1 MVKSGL
7 SLIRLSCIYL
17 YGACAAVA
25 SSCLLH
31 SEVKALIFPCQRH
44 PKAWDHHDLLHVQP
58 LFNTTD
64 DAVAAEAAGAAG
76 GQAWGSHGSSSSS
89 SGGSSGGSGARGG
102 CSTSALISSIAPYSG
117 APRTTAVIATDLL
130 SGAVLRC
137 EVRVD
142 VVQRVAIF
150 HRSLKMGLSSLAD
163 LEVLAFNDH
172 GEGSALRHGGWT
184 VRRVW
189 GAVGCTVCP
198 CMSQQEPRVLLLPVA
213 QPPLCQSR
221 CPKQTLSCSLSLY
234 LPFSPPP
241 GDVFSSVAGLA
252 FLWTLTPLG
261 SPLPAHR
268 QPAASTA
275 PRGEQ
280 ALEHRLQ
287 HVPLE
292 EAALLLAGGEEGRGA
307 ARDDLGV
314 GGVGAGLGGRGVERS
329 DVYVVR
335 GVAPGQERV
344 AVQLMDADVTAAAAD
359 TAGAVAGGAAT
370 LPSDAITLTVA
381 QAFSLQPPSPVLLLP
396 GARLPFRLLT
406 FTHNALQPVQLP
418 SPSYAWAT
426 GNTSVASVHPAQGVL
441 TALAQGATTLTAT
454 DVRLVDH
461 HQAASIHVVLPG
473 DVKIFLA
480 PLALHPGDGVGG
492 GGGEGEVCSG
502 AGAAGGGGLPGAVA
516 CRAVAEPVASGGDT
530 WHLVVGREYALWVQV
545 FAHGWPSRPV
555 LLTEADTLLL
565 RFDHP
570 PLWTV
575 VNDAA
580 PASLPA
586 QAPGGMEGGGGGGEE
601 RSRVVVVR
609 GGQQGQ
615 GEVQAELQYRE
626 VKSGGKGREEK
637 VVAAQG
643 IRVCDPVLVHLP
655 SPTATASAPS
665 SASSSSPPVQVVHL
679 PWVPQLHSAP
689 PPQRQQLLLLASGG
703 ESRHTGL
710 PSHTVS
716 ASDSIPS
723 HSVAL
728 KSVYPA
734 PPPGCGKRAS
744 DYVWT
749 STDST
754 IVHVA
759 PSGWLT
765 VAGPGVTMVRVAAA
779 VDGNNFH
786 QVRVVFSELRGG
798 TEERGRGK
806 GDEKAEWMNEGAHP
820 SPPMHVRTTLA
831 TAAMARKQVEVRVS
845 EPHTMQA
852 VGEEEG
858 STLQLSV
865 GVEALV
871 GHSLLLAARLLS
883 SSGEPY
889 TNCTAL
895 NPFVQWHLQALL
907 PATPPSFTLTSPPPI
922 AFMPPSAL
930 SPICVWTSL
939 SAIAPGRTQAIA
951 LLPLPPHT
959 KPADADAGSV
969 EERAGGGSEGAGQ
982 GVQGEWAV
990 AGYEAMHV
998 VQAGDGWRQGG
1009 YGLPSAASPAVPGR
1023 QGDLSAVAAAGA
1035 EALAASAPAAA
1046 AAVGIG
1052 AGLSVPALLLAPGA
1066 SMALTLSGGPDRS
1079 PPSQPPVISSI
1090 AQSPVPL
1097 LPSLSPS
1104 PTFPAPSNPLQR
1116 VTFTRGHQPSSHASP
1131 ATLPSA
1137 SMVLHCALPAAAAIL
1152 LDDSARLP
1160 AAIAASAASCHPPT
1174 GECHVAPITLV
1185 THQHVRLV
1193 AAALSSSIAPFA
1205 NASSQWLHTT
1215 WQLEGCD
1222 DMAWWG
1228 ADEPDSGGGSGE
1240 EWSKWVHTGDKG
1252 GECRVHVDVTAPH
1265 AKGGW
1270 LHMKRE
1276 GQGAHRDAFHLRAS
1290 ALLQVPSPA
1299 LSAARF
1305 ASSLFCPCFCF
1316 RLIATAACCSHS
1328 RGVGSVAHAC
1338 SLRMLA
1344 PLTLPLSHS
1353 PAMPVRVCMQVV
1365 KALRLE
1371 PQAVL
1376 LVNHPHAHQ
1385 CWFARACI
1393 PPHTSQSIVYSNAY
1407 SWHPI
1412 ASSSHVPQADVTVTG
1427 GTSELQFFIS
1437 DQSVAAILPRGTAA
1451 AVQLAARARG
1461 DATLTAVDAGLS
1473 HPLSANAS
1481 PCLASYTFSLPAHT
1495 LVSHPPF
1502 PSSLPPHHHR
1512 MPPSANQVSV
1522 ADVAWVRLHPEG
1534 AQPSTSAVAG
1544 EWWVQVGA
1552 TARITVTVG
1561 DDRGHLFPASQFEWM
1576 GLEAHGMAG
1585 VVALH
1590 LPCSRSSS
1598 DGDDVACSDSLEL
1611 TGTAVGVTTA
1621 FQVLASPVPF
1631 FKPCFHS
1638 AISIVPSSPPTPR
1651 ASFLS
1656 THPVSAGI
1664 HLSTRRVFSDAVRV
1678 TVYAPLALH
1687 PPSLTL
1693 APGASYMLQA
1703 TGGPSSPTTTIAFAS
1718 SNPDVAHIDSSSG
1731 LVTSRAPGTVV
1742 IRAMALG
1749 SAGQVLSV
1757 AESRVEVR
1765 VMEVVGLSVGNG
1777 QLAVGEEMAVFPT
1790 GGHQHLSPLLFPPRS
1805 RLFSLQSG
1813 RGSAL
1818 VRTGV
1823 PRLPVECQP
1832 QPGKPTTPCHADRL
1846 WAAIP
1851 CAHLTYP
1858 LHPHCLCLISQL
1870 RPPRLSLAPTLPV
1883 PYLSTATLLQLQTA
1897 PSLDAQVPGSTSGVA
1912 SSSNRGSDSASD
1924 SGSAAVDIGFSARI
1938 TARAPGTATVA
1949 LTFTCSFPTSSK
1961 PSAAP
1966 LRRSYSASASISIV
1980 PTPPLALGIPATWLL
1995 PIGYTSSP
2003 LLPPSLASTT
2013 SGGAANAAAARYSYS
2028 LLHDQSPL
2036 GSGHVSLAEG
2046 GRIATG
2052 ERAALGCIAVA
2063 DSASGRHDIAACVRS
2078 AQVGFLL
2085 RSGGMEA
2092 WPGIGVTIP
2101 VARAHCMKFSSQ
2113 LCVSLCCG
2121 KVTAVVSHHYC
2132 LPALPRL
2139 PLTFSTPISCFS
2151 TLSFSSLRTIHP
2163 LPPLPRATSNPCAPW
2178 QAAQLTVGD
2187 NDFPFHAAELSV
2199 PAQQLFSVHLRDS
2212 LGVPFL
2218 EASDARVEVDVDR
2231 PDVVSVAVVPSLP
2244 GPDMWQPANMTV
2256 VVKVCVRVHFE
2267 GGGGGGTEGHGSG
2280 KQGTEVHP
2288 AVQQGTAVVRVRV
2301 QPGAGRGTRGNLPLV
2316 DFITVQVGAYVFPRD
2331 PLVPLGASLNFSLSH
2346 RHHQQAMGGSRG
2358 GRWESG
2364 NSSVVA
2370 VDGRTGE
2377 ARAVGEGTT
2386 VVSFNASR
2394 LTSYTRVTVLP
2405 VASLLV
2411 SLPPSTP
2418 LLSNAP
2424 PLSAVA
2430 RPFHFPVQFRDSQ
2443 GRVMGRPAQSPDVP
2457 FSCHVVP
2464 SMLGTALPRFDTA
2477 LNSYICSF
2485 TPASPARIFSSL
2497 TQSSSSSSSAPPA
2510 AGGAKLGGVN
2520 RDGEGNGGGGVVVV
2534 VAAVVEA
2541 GAAQGVRPA
2550 VRGQAAVPF
2559 VGGFDVLGAGEIS
2572 LSRAANATTIRLV
2585 GNTNHARASFEDDIV
2600 FTHLGT
2606 GQRETVHVTFNAA
2619 AAPSTLVPLNLLWL
2633 AALTALVASAIL
2645 LLLHLVSPAQPYIP
2659 HPQPPP
2665 SPLPTPSPQ
2674 RPGSAFH
2681 TPGSSAFSP
2690 VSPYSQMGSPS
2701 PEYVSYAD
2709 TSRLPTAK
2717 LADFG
2722 FAVPI
2727 PPGHRACGVAGSP
2740 FYMAPEVLTGEYG
2753 VEADVWSMGVVLYVL
2768 LSGSLPFWGAD
2779 DNGVFRAVLEAP
2791 LDLTS
2796 GAWAGVSAEAKGL
2809 LRCMLHRDPRRRP
2822 SAAKLLSHP
2831 WILVHAFGGRVVRRV
2846 IAAPALQQIRMGGGA
2861 AAVPLSA

>member
-1 MVKSGL
+1 MATNLVKGGRAGL
-7 SLIRLSCIYL
+7 RTSSIFVFACLVAALVPACSSIGPNPSISSLSASRGIASPSH
-17 YGACAAVA
+17 AAPKA
-25 SSCLLH
+25 GPQISSLLLLLPPRARNPVRFH
-31 SEVKALIFPCQRH
+31 LLGSNGCFSW
-44 PKAWDHHDLLHVQP
+44 AWDHHDLLHVQP
-58 LFNTTD
+58 LLNTTD
-64 DAVAAEAAGAAG
+64 DDAHSPAAATEAAGAAG
-76 GQAWGSHGSSSSS
+76 GQAWGSHGSSRSSS
-89 SGGSSGGSGARGG
+89 SGSSGARGG

-130 SGAVLRC
+130 YGAVLRC

-172 GEGSALRHGGWT
+172 G
-184 VRRVW
+184 
-189 GAVGCTVCP
+189 
-198 CMSQQEPRVLLLPVA
+198 
-213 QPPLCQSR
+213 
-221 CPKQTLSCSLSLY
+221 
-234 LPFSPPP
+234 
-241 GDVFSSVAGLA
+241 DVFSSVAGLS
-252 FLWTLTPLG
+252 FRWTLTPLG

-314 GGVGAGLGGRGVERS
+314 ERS

-359 TAGAVAGGAAT
+359 TAGAAAGGAAA

-406 FTHNALQPVQLP
+406 FTHNALQRTPPTPPPPPRPPSTSPSPTPPPPTPSLLPYPHLPPRSPSSPLSPTLLSLVAHPPLPCRPPSSPLSLSLLSLVAHPLLPCRPPSSPLSLSLLSLVAHPPPLSPTLLSLVAHPPLPHRACCFFQLP
-418 SPSYAWAT
+418 LPFRFSHPLFPPLPYAWAT
-426 GNTSVASVHPAQGVL
+426 GNVSVASVHPAQGVL
-441 TALAQGATTLTAT
+441 SALAQGATTLTTT

-461 HQAASIHVVLPG
+461 HQAASIHVVPPG

-480 PLALHPGDGVGG
+480 PLAPPVPGDGGAEV
-492 GGGEGEVCSG
+492 EVCSR
-502 AGAAGGGGLPGAVA
+502 ADAKGGGGLPGAVA

-580 PASLPA
+580 SASLPA

-615 GEVQAELQYRE
+615 GEVQAELRYRE

-637 VVAAQG
+637 VVAAQA
-643 IRVCDPVLVHLP
+643 IRVCDPVLVHPP
-655 SPTATASAPS
+655 SPTT
-665 SASSSSPPVQVVHL
+665 SASSSSPTPVDPVHVVHL
-679 PWVPQLHSAP
+679 PWVPQLDSAA
-689 PPQRQQLLLLASGG
+689 PPQRQHLLLLASGG
-703 ESRHTGL
+703 
-710 PSHTVS
+710 
-716 ASDSIPS
+716 
-723 HSVAL
+723 
-728 KSVYPA
+728 
-734 PPPGCGKRAS
+734 CGERAA

-749 STDST
+749 SSDST
-754 IVHVA
+754 VVHVA

-786 QVRVVFSELRGG
+786 QV
-798 TEERGRGK
+798 
-806 GDEKAEWMNEGAHP
+806 
-820 SPPMHVRTTLA
+820 
-831 TAAMARKQVEVRVS
+831 EVRVS

-858 STLQLSV
+858 SALHLSV

-930 SPICVWTSL
+930 SPICVWASL

-969 EERAGGGSEGAGQ
+969 EERAGGSSEGAGQ

-990 AGYEAMHV
+990 AGQFLDQVHV
-998 VQAGDGWRQGG
+998 TVVGG
-1009 YGLPSAASPAVPGR
+1009 EKG
-1023 QGDLSAVAAAGA
+1023 
-1035 EALAASAPAAA
+1035 
-1046 AAVGIG
+1046 
-1052 AGLSVPALLLAPGA
+1052 LLLGGEAERKGGEGRREGEKGGA
-1066 SMALTLSGGPDRS
+1066 VEVEQVGGRGGRGY
-1079 PPSQPPVISSI
+1079 VVRC
-1090 AQSPVPL
+1090 AGGE
-1097 LPSLSPS
+1097 
-1104 PTFPAPSNPLQR
+1104 ASNNSYL
-1116 VTFTRGHQPSSHASP
+1116 VTFTRGHLLSSHTP
-1131 ATLPSA
+1131 PTTVPSA
-1137 SMVLHCALPAAAAIL
+1137 SILLHCSLPAAAAIL

-1193 AAALSSSIAPFA
+1193 AAALSSSIVPFA
-1205 NASSQWLHTT
+1205 NASSQWLHAT

-1228 ADEPDSGGGSGE
+1228 ADEPSSGGVGSEE
-1240 EWSKWVHTGDKG
+1240 EWSRWVHTGDRG
-1252 GECRVHVDVTAPH
+1252 GECHVHVDVTAPH

-1270 LHMKRE
+1270 LHVKPE

-1290 ALLQVPSPA
+1290 ALL
-1299 LSAARF
+1299 
-1305 ASSLFCPCFCF
+1305 
-1316 RLIATAACCSHS
+1316 
-1328 RGVGSVAHAC
+1328 
-1338 SLRMLA
+1338 
-1344 PLTLPLSHS
+1344 
-1353 PAMPVRVCMQVV
+1353 QVV

-1376 LVNHPHAHQ
+1376 LVNHPHAH
-1385 CWFARACI
+1385 
-1393 PPHTSQSIVYSNAY
+1393 
-1407 SWHPI
+1407 
-1412 ASSSHVPQADVTVTG
+1412 ADVTVTG

-1481 PCLASYTFSLPAHT
+1481 
-1495 LVSHPPF
+1495 
-1502 PSSLPPHHHR
+1502 
-1512 MPPSANQVSV
+1512 VSV

-1534 AQPSTSAVAG
+1534 AEPSTSAGAG

-1552 TARITVTVG
+1552 TAHITVTVG

-1590 LPCSRSSS
+1590 LPCSHSSS
-1598 DGDDVACSDSLEL
+1598 AGDDVACSDSLEL

-1621 FQVLASPVPF
+1621 FQV
-1631 FKPCFHS
+1631 
-1638 AISIVPSSPPTPR
+1638 
-1651 ASFLS
+1651 
-1656 THPVSAGI
+1656 SAGI
-1664 HLSTRRVFSDAVRV
+1664 HLTTRRVFSDAVRI

-1718 SNPDVAHIDSSSG
+1718 SNADVALVDSSSG
-1731 LVTSRAPGTVV
+1731 LVTSRAPGTTV

-1765 VMEVVGLSVGNG
+1765 VMEAVGLSVGNG

-1790 GGHQHLSPLLFPPRS
+1790 GGHQGEDLLSFARVCHGYQWSVSHNQLL
-1805 RLFSLQSG
+1805 
-1813 RGSAL
+1813 
-1818 VRTGV
+1818 
-1823 PRLPVECQP
+1823 
-1832 QPGKPTTPCHADRL
+1832 H
-1846 WAAIP
+1846 
-1851 CAHLTYP
+1851 
-1858 LHPHCLCLISQL
+1858 
-1870 RPPRLSLAPTLPV
+1870 
-1883 PYLSTATLLQLQTA
+1883 LQTA
-1897 PSLDAQVPGSTSGVA
+1897 PSLDAQVPGSTAGAA

-1924 SGSAAVDIGFSARI
+1924 SGSAAVDMGFSARI
-1938 TARAPGTATVA
+1938 TARAPGTATIS

-2063 DSASGRHDIAACVRS
+2063 DSASGLHDIAACVR
-2078 AQVGFLL
+2078 
-2085 RSGGMEA
+2085 
-2092 WPGIGVTIP
+2092 
-2101 VARAHCMKFSSQ
+2101 
-2113 LCVSLCCG
+2113 
-2121 KVTAVVSHHYC
+2121 TA
-2132 LPALPRL
+2132 
-2139 PLTFSTPISCFS
+2139 
-2151 TLSFSSLRTIHP
+2151 
-2163 LPPLPRATSNPCAPW
+2163 

-2199 PAQQLFSVHLRDS
+2199 PAHQLFSVHLRDS

-2244 GPDMWQPANMTV
+2244 GPDTWQPANMTV
-2256 VVKVCVRVHFE
+2256 VVK
-2267 GGGGGGTEGHGSG
+2267 
-2280 KQGTEVHP
+2280 

-2370 VDGRTGE
+2370 VDGSTGE
-2377 ARAVGEGTT
+2377 ARAVGEGST

-2411 SLPPSTP
+2411 SPPPSSP

-2424 PLSAVA
+2424 PLAAVG
-2430 RPFHFPVQFRDSQ
+2430 RPFHFPVQFRDSRGQ
-2443 GRVMGRPAQSPDVP
+2443 PMGRPVGSPDVP
-2457 FSCHVVP
+2457 FSCHVAP
-2464 SMLGTALPRFDTA
+2464 SMLGTAVPRFDTA
-2477 LNSYICSF
+2477 SSSYVCSF

-2510 AGGAKLGGVN
+2510 AAGGAKLGGVS
-2520 RDGEGNGGGGVVVV
+2520 REGAGNEGGGVVVA

-2541 GAAQGVRPA
+2541 GAAQGARPA
-2550 VRGQAAVPF
+2550 VRGEAAVPF
-2559 VGGFDVLGAGEIS
+2559 VGGFDVLGGGEIS
-2572 LSRAANATTIRLV
+2572 LSLAANTTTIRLV
-2585 GNTNHARASFEDDIV
+2585 GNTSSVQVAWSQRASLVVRRTGQVSLQGARRVSQSTRAATALRSTPAAPEGLAALADETVFAIQVVLGDHSDHARASFEDDIV
-2600 FTHLGT
+2600 FTHLATVHGT
-2606 GQRETVHVTFNAA
+2606 HCMPSKSHPHHSHRPASTAGQRETVHVTFNAA

-2645 LLLHLVSPAQPYIP
+2645 LLLHL
-2659 HPQPPP
+2659 
-2665 SPLPTPSPQ
+2665 

-2690 VSPYSQMGSPS
+2690 VSPYSQMGSPRSDDS
-2701 PEYVSYAD
+2701 PREAAPEIRRNQSLDGSKKRKIESALVESESRSLKQTRFAQFD
-2709 TSRLPTAK
+2709 SFTPSASCPIFDFHTGKLEKSFTLESATLGAGQFGVVRRCVENATNQAFACKTINKDSLSTSAARDEVRREVAAMRSVAGHAGVVQLRAVFEDERHVHLVMDLCDGGELFDEVVRRGRLPERDAALIFRQIASAVAFCHSKNIMHRDLKPENILLASQHSAQFPTAK

-2722 FAVPI
+2722 FAIPI

-2753 VEADVWSMGVVLYVL
+2753 VSADVWSLGVVLYVL
-2768 LSGSLPFWGAD
+2768 LSGSPPFWGAD

-2846 IAAPALQQIRMGGGA
+2846 LVAPALQQIRMAGGA

>member
-1 MVKSGL
+1 MKGGFAGL
-7 SLIRLSCIYL
+7 RTSSVFVFACLVAALVPACSSIGPNPSISSLSASRGIASPSH
-17 YGACAAVA
+17 AAPKA
-25 SSCLLH
+25 GPQISSLLLLLPPRARNPVRFH
-31 SEVKALIFPCQRH
+31 LLGSNGCFSW
-44 PKAWDHHDLLHVQP
+44 AWDHHDLLHVQP

-64 DAVAAEAAGAAG
+64 DDADSPAAAAAGAAG
-76 GQAWGSHGSSSSS
+76 GQAWGSHGSS
-89 SGGSSGGSGARGG
+89 GSGSGARGG

-137 EVRVD
+137 EVRSA
-142 VVQRVAIF
+142 RV
-150 HRSLKMGLSSLAD
+150 
-163 LEVLAFNDH
+163 
-172 GEGSALRHGGWT
+172 GGWG
-184 VRRVW
+184 W
-189 GAVGCTVCP
+189 GPLGGWVDGWLGGRLGAGGRGAEGGHIPPQSQDGPLLTRGPRARACAV
-198 CMSQQEPRVLLLPVA
+198 PRN
-213 QPPLCQSR
+213 
-221 CPKQTLSCSLSLY
+221 LSLY
-234 LPFSPPP
+234 LRSASIPPPYLVHRVPTNPRFVPTLRSPSQPPP

-252 FLWTLTPLG
+252 FRWTLTPLG

-268 QPAASTA
+268 QPAATTA
-275 PRGEQ
+275 PLGKQ

-292 EAALLLAGGEEGRGA
+292 EAALLLAGGEEGRDA

-314 GGVGAGLGGRGVERS
+314 GGWVLGWAGGTRSGKNGLCQAPKQVERS

-344 AVQLMDADVTAAAAD
+344 AVQLMDADVTAAAA
-359 TAGAVAGGAAT
+359 AEAAAAGGAAA

-406 FTHNALQPVQLP
+406 FTHNALHRTCPPPSHPSPHPLLTFLSLSRPPSSLPLAHGLFPSAAPLLTFNHPIFLPLMFQFPLSSLPAVQLP

-461 HQAASIHVVLPG
+461 HQAASIHVVPPG

-480 PLALHPGDGVGG
+480 PLAPLPAGNGGTGGD
-492 GGGEGEVCSG
+492 GEGEVCSG

-516 CRAVAEPVASGGDT
+516 CRAVADPVASGGDT

-545 FAHGWPSRPV
+545 FAHGLPSRPV

-575 VNDAA
+575 VNDAV

-586 QAPGGMEGGGGGGEE
+586 QAPAAVEGGGGGGEE
-601 RSRVVVVR
+601 RSRVVVVQ

-615 GEVQAELQYRE
+615 GEVQAELRYR
-626 VKSGGKGREEK
+626 VVQSGGKGREEK
-637 VVAAQG
+637 VVAAQA

-655 SPTATASAPS
+655 SPTPTA
-665 SASSSSPPVQVVHL
+665 SASSSSSSSPPPVHPVHVVHL
-679 PWVPQLHSAP
+679 PWVPQLDSAP
-689 PPQRQQLLLLASGG
+689 PPQRQHLLLLAWG
-703 ESRHTGL
+703 
-710 PSHTVS
+710 
-716 ASDSIPS
+716 
-723 HSVAL
+723 
-728 KSVYPA
+728 
-734 PPPGCGKRAS
+734 GCGERAA

-749 STDST
+749 SSDSAV
-754 IVHVA
+754 VHVA

-765 VAGPGVTMVRVAAA
+765 VAGPGVAVVRVAAA
-779 VDGNNFH
+779 MDGNNFH
-786 QVRVVFSELRGG
+786 
-798 TEERGRGK
+798 
-806 GDEKAEWMNEGAHP
+806 
-820 SPPMHVRTTLA
+820 
-831 TAAMARKQVEVRVS
+831 QVEVRVS
-845 EPHTMQA
+845 EPRVMQA

-858 STLQLSV
+858 SALHLNV
-865 GVEALV
+865 RAEALV
-871 GHSLLLAARLLS
+871 GDSLLLATRLLS
-883 SSGEPY
+883 SSGELY
-889 TNCTAL
+889 TNCTAV

-907 PATPPSFTLTSPPPI
+907 PATPPSFTLTSPPI
-922 AFMPPSAL
+922 VALIPPSAL
-930 SPICVWTSL
+930 SSICVWTSL
-939 SAIAPGRTQAIA
+939 SAIAPGRTQATA

-959 KPADADAGSV
+959 KPADADAPDSA
-969 EERAGGGSEGAGQ
+969 EENAVGGAEGGGQ

-990 AGYEAMHV
+990 AGYEAMRV

-1009 YGLPSAASPAVPGR
+1009 YGLPSPLAASAAPAVSGR
-1023 QGDLSAVAAAGA
+1023 QGDVPAAAGTD
-1035 EALAASAPAAA
+1035 ALPSAASAPAAA

-1066 SMALTLSGGPDRS
+1066 SMTLALSGGPDRWI
-1079 PPSQPPVISSI
+1079 PGRQFLEQVH
-1090 AQSPVPL
+1090 VTVLGGEKGL
-1097 LPSLSPS
+1097 LVGGE
-1104 PTFPAPSNPLQR
+1104 AEEKGGEGRREGEKGGAVEVEQVGGRGGRGYVVRCAGDVASNDSYV

-1131 ATLPSA
+1131 ATLPST
-1137 SMVLHCALPAAAAIL
+1137 SIVLHCALPAAAAIL

-1193 AAALSSSIAPFA
+1193 AAALSSSIAPYA
-1205 NASSQWLHTT
+1205 NASSQWLHAT
-1215 WQLEGCD
+1215 WQLEWCD

-1228 ADEPDSGGGSGE
+1228 ADEPDSGGGGSGE
-1240 EWSKWVHTGDKG
+1240 EWSRWVHTGDNG

-1265 AKGGW
+1265 ALEGW

-1276 GQGAHRDAFHLRAS
+1276 GQGAHTDAFHLRAS
-1290 ALLQVPSPA
+1290 ALL
-1299 LSAARF
+1299 
-1305 ASSLFCPCFCF
+1305 
-1316 RLIATAACCSHS
+1316 
-1328 RGVGSVAHAC
+1328 
-1338 SLRMLA
+1338 
-1344 PLTLPLSHS
+1344 
-1353 PAMPVRVCMQVV
+1353 QVV

-1376 LVNHPHAHQ
+1376 LVNHPHAH
-1385 CWFARACI
+1385 
-1393 PPHTSQSIVYSNAY
+1393 
-1407 SWHPI
+1407 
-1412 ASSSHVPQADVTVTG
+1412 ADVTVTG
-1427 GTSELQFFIS
+1427 GTSELQFSIS

-1481 PCLASYTFSLPAHT
+1481 
-1495 LVSHPPF
+1495 
-1502 PSSLPPHHHR
+1502 
-1512 MPPSANQVSV
+1512 VSV

-1534 AQPSTSAVAG
+1534 AQPSTSAGAG

-1552 TARITVTVG
+1552 AASITVTVG
-1561 DDRGHLFPASQFEWM
+1561 DDRGRLFPASQFEWM

-1590 LPCSRSSS
+1590 LPCSLSPPA
-1598 DGDDVACSDSLEL
+1598 GDDVACSDSLEL

-1631 FKPCFHS
+1631 FNPCFHS
-1638 AISIVPSSPPTPR
+1638 AVSSVPSPPNP
-1651 ASFLS
+1651 SVSSLS
-1656 THPVSAGI
+1656 THFFPM
-1664 HLSTRRVFSDAVRV
+1664 HPLQLLSWT
-1678 TVYAPLALH
+1678 
-1687 PPSLTL
+1687 SLFT
-1693 APGASYMLQA
+1693 LQA

-1718 SNPDVAHIDSSSG
+1718 SNADVAHVDSSSG
-1731 LVTSRAPGTVV
+1731 LVTSRAPGTTV

-1765 VMEVVGLSVGNG
+1765 VMEAVGLSVGNG
-1777 QLAVGEEMAVFPT
+1777 QLAVGEDMAVFPT
-1790 GGHQHLSPLLFPPRS
+1790 GVHEGEDLLSFARVCHGYQWSVSHNQLL
-1805 RLFSLQSG
+1805 
-1813 RGSAL
+1813 
-1818 VRTGV
+1818 
-1823 PRLPVECQP
+1823 
-1832 QPGKPTTPCHADRL
+1832 H
-1846 WAAIP
+1846 
-1851 CAHLTYP
+1851 
-1858 LHPHCLCLISQL
+1858 
-1870 RPPRLSLAPTLPV
+1870 
-1883 PYLSTATLLQLQTA
+1883 LQTA
-1897 PSLDAQVPGSTSGVA
+1897 PSLGTQVPGSTTGA
-1912 SSSNRGSDSASD
+1912 GSSSNRGSDSAAD
-1924 SGSAAVDIGFSARI
+1924 SGSAMVDIGFSARI
-1938 TARAPGTATVA
+1938 TARAPGTATIS

-1966 LRRSYSASASISIV
+1966 LRRSYSASASISII

-2003 LLPPSLASTT
+2003 LLPPSLAFTT
-2013 SGGAANAAAARYSYS
+2013 PGGAANAAAARYSYS

-2036 GSGHVSLAEG
+2036 GSAHLSLAAG

-2063 DSASGRHDIAACVRS
+2063 DSASGRHDIAACVR
-2078 AQVGFLL
+2078 
-2085 RSGGMEA
+2085 
-2092 WPGIGVTIP
+2092 
-2101 VARAHCMKFSSQ
+2101 
-2113 LCVSLCCG
+2113 
-2121 KVTAVVSHHYC
+2121 TA
-2132 LPALPRL
+2132 
-2139 PLTFSTPISCFS
+2139 
-2151 TLSFSSLRTIHP
+2151 
-2163 LPPLPRATSNPCAPW
+2163 

-2199 PAQQLFSVHLRDS
+2199 PAHQLFSVHLRDS

-2244 GPDMWQPANMTV
+2244 GPDTWQPANMTV
-2256 VVKVCVRVHFE
+2256 VVK
-2267 GGGGGGTEGHGSG
+2267 
-2280 KQGTEVHP
+2280 

-2346 RHHQQAMGGSRG
+2346 RHHQQAMGGSRR

-2370 VDGRTGE
+2370 VDGSTGE
-2377 ARAVGEGTT
+2377 ARAVGEGST

-2411 SLPPSTP
+2411 SPPPSTP

-2424 PLSAVA
+2424 PLAAAA
-2430 RPFHFPVQFRDSQ
+2430 RPFHFPVQFRDSRGQ
-2443 GRVMGRPAQSPDVP
+2443 PMGRPVESPDVP
-2457 FSCHVVP
+2457 FSCHVAP
-2464 SMLGTALPRFDTA
+2464 SMLGTAVPRFDTA

-2485 TPASPARIFSSL
+2485 TPASPARIFSL
-2497 TQSSSSSSSAPPA
+2497 TQSSSSSSSSAPA
-2510 AGGAKLGGVN
+2510 ASAGGAKLGGVS
-2520 RDGEGNGGGGVVVV
+2520 RDRAGSEGGGVVVA

-2541 GAAQGVRPA
+2541 GAAPGARPA
-2550 VRGQAAVPF
+2550 VRGQATLPF

-2572 LSRAANATTIRLV
+2572 LSLAANATTIRVV
-2585 GNTNHARASFEDDIV
+2585 GNTSSVQVTWRQRASLVVRRIGSASGQGVKGGRQSTRAARITSPAPEGLAALADETVFAVQVVLGDHADHARASFEDDIV

-2619 AAPSTLVPLNLLWL
+2619 ATPSTLVPLNLLWL

-2674 RPGSAFH
+2674 RPRSAFH

-2690 VSPYSQMGSPS
+2690 VSPYSQMGSPRSDDS
-2701 PEYVSYAD
+2701 PREAAPEIRRNQSLDGSKKRKIESALVESESRSLKQTRFAQVD
-2709 TSRLPTAK
+2709 SFSPSASCPIFDFHTGKLEKSFTLESATLGAGQFGVVRRCVENATNQAFACKTINKDRLLTSAARDEVRREVAAMRSVAGHAGVVQLRAVFEDERQVHLVMDLISRCTAK

-2722 FAVPI
+2722 FAIPI

-2753 VEADVWSMGVVLYVL
+2753 VEADVWSLGVVLYVL
-2768 LSGSLPFWGAD
+2768 LSGSPPFWGAD

-2846 IAAPALQQIRMGGGA
+2846 LAAPALQQIRMAGGA